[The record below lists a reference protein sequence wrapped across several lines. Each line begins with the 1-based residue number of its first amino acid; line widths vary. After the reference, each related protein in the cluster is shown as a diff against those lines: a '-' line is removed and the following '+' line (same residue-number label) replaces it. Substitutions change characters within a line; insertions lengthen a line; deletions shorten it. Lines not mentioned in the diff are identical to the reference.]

1 MSAAYERLLETAE
14 RLFSERGY
22 VAVTLRDIG
31 TELGITHASLYY
43 HVPGG
48 KEELFIEVTQR
59 ALLRHR
65 LGLEKAISQASSVLQ
80 EQLRAAALWFLSQPP
95 VDLSRMSRSD
105 LPALDQ
111 AEAERLTKVA
121 YESIILPIEQIFVA
135 ASAHEKYRLP
145 SPILVAV
152 SFIQIV
158 GGIREA
164 QRYTT
169 TTTECMV
176 DEMIDILLHGIES
189 GSGSKTD
196 DSSFP

>member
-1 MSAAYERLLETAE
+1 MSATYERLLETAE

-65 LGLEKAISQASSVLQ
+65 LGLEKAISQARSVLQ
-80 EQLRAAALWFLSQPP
+80 EQLHAVALWFLSQPP

-111 AEAERLTKVA
+111 AEAERLTQVA
-121 YESIILPIEQIFVA
+121 YESIILPIEQIFVS
-135 ASAHEKYRLP
+135 ASFHEQYRLLYP
-145 SPILVAV
+145 SLLAV
-152 SFIQIV
+152 SFLQIV
-158 GGIREA
+158 SGIREA

-169 TTTECMV
+169 TSIEDMV
-176 DEMIDILLHGIES
+176 EEMIEILLRGIELRS
-189 GSGSKTD
+189 EIKNEG
-196 DSSFP
+196 